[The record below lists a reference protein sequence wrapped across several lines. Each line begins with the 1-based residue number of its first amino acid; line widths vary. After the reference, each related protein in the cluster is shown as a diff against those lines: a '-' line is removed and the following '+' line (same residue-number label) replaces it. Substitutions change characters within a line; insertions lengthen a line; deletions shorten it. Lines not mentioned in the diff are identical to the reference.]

1 MMILPAAGDAARLA
15 SVLRQYPRW
24 SFFWDKRHAVWRAA
38 EDDPE
43 SALYAESQ
51 DLDTVIGY
59 ITSHA

>member
-38 EDDPE
+38 EDDLNRP
-43 SALYAESQ
+43 STPKARTWTQ
-51 DLDTVIGY
+51 
-59 ITSHA
+59 